1 MSLTTCVLS
10 KANYEE
16 AVDWLEER
24 LAELKLPKHEI
35 LTAELLLEENFFR
48 LAGASEDEETF
59 SATLR
64 VRKRFGDVSL
74 RLSAKGAPYN
84 PVVEMNETTEDEEE
98 MYSLAILKAH
108 RDAVSYSWKKGEN
121 VVSIRVHESGSKA
134 AIYTLIALFVG
145 IFLGLAMK
153 AGLDANTLLW
163 VGRNLFEPV
172 ETMFMNALMMVA
184 GPMIF
189 FSVTAGITGM
199 SDAADIGRM
208 GGKLLLISIAK
219 LALILAFSIWLGI
232 WMGAMPELAAMVE
245 EGASS
250 GAASLSIRDVIMG
263 VVPKNIISPFEGNNL
278 LQVLFLALFFGVLL
292 AKAAERAAWVRDF
305 VDFFKRFFTDAM
317 GAITPLMPF
326 VVAVSMAKLMMHTE
340 LSTLFLFGRII
351 VAALVEYVMILLVSG
366 VFVALVG
373 RVSPIPF
380 LKKFQTFSILPFS
393 LRSNNACLPDTLKF
407 CAEKLGIEE
416 KLSMFAVPVGM
427 QFNKIGSGSYVAML
441 TVLLRLTI
449 GLPVDAEFLLS
460 FFFAVLLMAFTFPG
474 VPGSTILVTASIFSV
489 AGVPAAAVTLFM
501 GIDPLAD
508 GIRATGNAAGNVVSA
523 FLLARLEGKVDKTIY
538 MKDG

>member
-121 VVSIRVHESGSKA
+121 VVSIRAHRSGSKA
-134 AIYTLIALFVG
+134 AVYTLIALFFGV
-145 IFLGLAMK
+145 FLGLAMK

-184 GPMIF
+184 VPMIF

-208 GGKLLLISIAK
+208 GGKLLLVSMAK
-219 LALILAFSIWLGI
+219 LAVVLALSIWLGI
-232 WMGAMPELAAMVE
+232 WMGAMPELMAMAE

-250 GAASLSIRDVIMG
+250 GAASVSIRDVITG
-263 VVPKNIISPFEGNNL
+263 IVPKNIISPFEGNNL

-292 AKAAERAAWVRDF
+292 AKAAEQAAWVRDF

-326 VVAVSMAKLMMHTE
+326 VVAVSMAKLMMNTE
-340 LSTLFLFGRII
+340 LSVFILYGRII
-351 VAALVEYVMILLVSG
+351 MAAFAEFLLILLVSG
-366 VFVALVG
+366 AFMVFVG
-373 RVSPIPF
+373 RVSPVPF
-380 LKKFQTFSILPFS
+380 LKKFLPFGVLPFS
-393 LRSNNACLPDTLKF
+393 LRSANACLPDTLKF

-416 KLSMFAVPVGM
+416 KLSMFAVPVGI
-427 QFNKIGSGSYVAML
+427 QFNMIGSGSYVVML
-441 TVLLRLTI
+441 AVLLRLTV

-460 FFFAVLLMAFTFPG
+460 FFFAVLLMAFTFPS
-474 VPGSTILVTASIFSV
+474 VPGATILVMASIFGV
-489 AGVPAAAVTLFM
+489 AGVPAAAVTLFI
-501 GIDPLAD
+501 GIDPLVD
-508 GIRATGNAAGNVVSA
+508 GIRTVGNVAGNVVSA
-523 FLLARLEGKVDKTIY
+523 FLLARLEGKADETIY
-538 MKDG
+538 TKD